1 MWEWFWMW
9 ELEGG
14 VGWKIGSLI
23 ERVEGGIRF
32 RRVLILLLSRSRSS
46 FVDIR
51 SFIAISAFVVS
62 VND

>member
-1 MWEWFWMW
+1 MWES
-9 ELEGG
+9 ERG

-32 RRVLILLLSRSRSS
+32 RRVLILLLSRSPSRSS
-46 FVDIR
+46 FVVIR